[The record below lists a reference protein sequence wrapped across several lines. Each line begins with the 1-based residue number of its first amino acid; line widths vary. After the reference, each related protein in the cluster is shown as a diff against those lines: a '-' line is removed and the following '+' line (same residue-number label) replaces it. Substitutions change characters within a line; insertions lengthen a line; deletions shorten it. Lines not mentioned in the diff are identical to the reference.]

1 MQYLGYDEVAVVGA
15 TRTLIRRRH
24 LLKSG
29 HEQMAAEFQTL
40 ATVLVVMAAIVIV
53 ALCGGGCIY

>member
-1 MQYLGYDEVAVVGA
+1 MQYLGYGEVEMVGA

-29 HEQMAAEFQTL
+29 HGQMAAEVQTL
-40 ATVLVVMAAIVIV
+40 VTA
-53 ALCGGGCIY
+53 